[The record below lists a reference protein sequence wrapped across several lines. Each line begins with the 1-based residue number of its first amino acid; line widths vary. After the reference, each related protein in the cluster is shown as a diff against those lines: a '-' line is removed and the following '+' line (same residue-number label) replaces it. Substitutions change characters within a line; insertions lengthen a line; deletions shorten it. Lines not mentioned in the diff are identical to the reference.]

1 MNNEYKAF
9 TLVELLIVM
18 ILMGIVTASVYR
30 SLDMA
35 YSITRKI
42 VDAEMSAS
50 RITDS
55 LQYRYKYIQDSIY
68 YAGIESSRI
77 IDEMNEMKYDE

>member
-1 MNNEYKAF
+1 MKGNGYKAS

-18 ILMGIVTASVYR
+18 ILMGIVMASVYR
-30 SLDMA
+30 SLDMVPLLMREM
-35 YSITRKI
+35 SE
-42 VDAEMSAS
+42 AEMSVS

-68 YAGIESSRI
+68 FAGVESLKTTDI
-77 IDEMNEMKYDE
+77 INEIQ